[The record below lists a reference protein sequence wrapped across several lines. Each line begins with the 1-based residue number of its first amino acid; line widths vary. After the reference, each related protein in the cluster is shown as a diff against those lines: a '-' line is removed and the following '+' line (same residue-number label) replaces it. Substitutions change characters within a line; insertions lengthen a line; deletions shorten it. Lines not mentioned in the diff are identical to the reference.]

1 GGEQTRIALAN
12 VLLTRSD
19 LIMLDEP
26 TNHLDLEMI
35 SWLEKYL
42 QNQKTPFIVVS
53 HDRQFLDNTVKTIW
67 CLRDGHLTITKGNYS
82 AFRKADEIA
91 QLSQTRQYEQQQ
103 KYIEETENFIQKNIA
118 GTRSNLAK
126 SRLKQIERMEIVKKP
141 AEQKSIKLSIEAN
154 KRSGNDIYVLENVF
168 YGIPP
173 EKELARDINLTVNY
187 RDRICILGPNG
198 CGKTTLLKVLLQE
211 SDIFS
216 GTLKVGASLDIGY
229 FDQQQNDLDP
239 SLSVLDTIWQIVPE
253 ATIGYVRSWLA
264 RFGFYEDD
272 VDKKVEQLSGG
283 EKSRL
288 YLCRLIH
295 TQPNLLLLDEPTN
308 HLDLQMTESLMDA
321 LKNYNGTIIFVTHDR
336 WFMRELATKFWV
348 FRKLKSTNGF
358 YSTIQEFIGDYE
370 EAINLAFEKPEV
382 TKTPSPP
389 RKRKNRIN
397 PWHMRS
403 RLAQIEESSREYEAL
418 MEDLKEIQNALS
430 QSITYTSP
438 EQVKLL
444 QQQMKELMEQITN
457 LKELIDKME
466 EEYLELY
473 YQYYDK

>member
-1 GGEQTRIALAN
+1 
-12 VLLTRSD
+12 
-19 LIMLDEP
+19 
-26 TNHLDLEMI
+26 
-35 SWLEKYL
+35 
-42 QNQKTPFIVVS
+42 
-53 HDRQFLDNTVKTIW
+53 
-67 CLRDGHLTITKGNYS
+67 
-82 AFRKADEIA
+82 
-91 QLSQTRQYEQQQ
+91 
-103 KYIEETENFIQKNIA
+103 
-118 GTRSNLAK
+118 
-126 SRLKQIERMEIVKKP
+126 
-141 AEQKSIKLSIEAN
+141 
-154 KRSGNDIYVLENVF
+154 
-168 YGIPP
+168 
-173 EKELARDINLTVNY
+173 
-187 RDRICILGPNG
+187 
-198 CGKTTLLKVLLQE
+198 
-211 SDIFS
+211 
-216 GTLKVGASLDIGY
+216 
-229 FDQQQNDLDP
+229 
-239 SLSVLDTIWQIVPE
+239 
-253 ATIGYVRSWLA
+253 
-264 RFGFYEDD
+264 
-272 VDKKVEQLSGG
+272 
-283 EKSRL
+283 
-288 YLCRLIH
+288 
-295 TQPNLLLLDEPTN
+295 
-308 HLDLQMTESLMDA
+308 MTELLMDA
-321 LKNYNGTIIFVTHDR
+321 LKNYNGTIIFVSHDR